1 VNATALVVDRALDR
15 RVRRDAAVLVTLA
28 GAVSAGKSTFAGQ
41 LVTAFADRGAHAEVV
56 GTDGFLFPDEML
68 LEQGLMHRKGF
79 PDSYDA
85 AALRRFADSVRAGE
99 RDLCVPVYSHITYDI
114 VPGEAHELPPS
125 DVVVI
130 EGVNALG
137 ALVGRNDLGVY
148 LHADEADLETWYVD
162 RFLALCA
169 EARSDPESFYRRFA
183 DLDDVAVESLARST
197 WTHVNLPNLR
207 EHIAPTQSLADI
219 VVVKGPGHV
228 ITEVREHA

>member
-1 VNATALVVDRALDR
+1 MNATDLVADRALAR

-28 GAVSAGKSTFAGQ
+28 GAVAAGKSTFADQ
-41 LVTAFADRGAHAEVV
+41 MVTVFADRGAHAEVV
-56 GTDGFLFPDEML
+56 STDGFLFPDETL
-68 LEQGLMHRKGF
+68 LERGLMHRKGY

-85 AALRRFADSVRAGE
+85 AALRRFADRVRAGE
-99 RDLCVPVYSHITYDI
+99 RDLSVPVYSHITYDI
-114 VPGEAHELPPS
+114 VAGEAHELPPS

-137 ALVGRNDLGVY
+137 ALAGRSDLGVY
-148 LHADEADLETWYVD
+148 LHADEADLEAWYVD

-169 EARSDPESFYRRFA
+169 EARGDPESFYRRFA
-183 DLDDVAVESLARST
+183 DLDDAAVESLARST
-197 WTHVNLPNLR
+197 WTHMNLPNLR